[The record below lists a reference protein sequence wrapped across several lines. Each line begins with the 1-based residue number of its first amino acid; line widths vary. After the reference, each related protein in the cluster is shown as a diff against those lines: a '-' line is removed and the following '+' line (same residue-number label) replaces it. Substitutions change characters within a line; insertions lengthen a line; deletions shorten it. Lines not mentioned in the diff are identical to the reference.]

1 MLSVRKAD
9 VLSSGLRLAKAA
21 PQGLDDAGAPYEL
34 SVDLVSCC
42 VHGNQQARIP
52 RPRGHPPG
60 AGMLLSLSRLKES
73 VVWRCLRRVIRH
85 GQGNEESN
93 MSGIPSTRRGSGF
106 RGGTSRSALFFLTRS
121 YKRLNDDPGFPHG
134 RADGDRTRIR
144 NALSGA
150 RPGLT
155 RNRESH
161 PAVSL
166 QFGVQPTGKSRRSP
180 KPGLQSPREMT
191 RCPLP
196 DSYISGPARGATS

>member
-1 MLSVRKAD
+1 MSFLCR
-9 VLSSGLRLAKAA
+9 
-21 PQGLDDAGAPYEL
+21 
-34 SVDLVSCC
+34 

-52 RPRGHPPG
+52 RPRGHPSG

-73 VVWRCLRRVIRH
+73 VAWRCLRRVIKH

-106 RGGTSRSALFFLTRS
+106 RGGTSRSALFFRTRS
-121 YKRLNDDPGFPHG
+121 YKRLNDDPGSQHG

-155 RNRESH
+155 RNYESH
-161 PAVSL
+161 VAVSL
-166 QFGVQPTGKSRRSP
+166 QFGVQPAKMSWRSP
-180 KPGLQSPREMT
+180 KLRYAHRNDSLVFARFLYLGSCPRRHPLGVSLFFASLSPAAASKSPWGRNPGRSSFCLT
-191 RCPLP
+191 
-196 DSYISGPARGATS
+196 ARKS